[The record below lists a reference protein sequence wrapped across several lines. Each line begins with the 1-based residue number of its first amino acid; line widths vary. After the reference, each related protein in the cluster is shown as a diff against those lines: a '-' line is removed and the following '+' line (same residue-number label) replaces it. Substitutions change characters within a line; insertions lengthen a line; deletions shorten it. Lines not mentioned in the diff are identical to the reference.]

1 MFIIASSE
9 SSSVSTFSAA
19 VLSGL
24 SSLASSGDMILN
36 SLTVVFFFLVQGVGV
51 VLVTL
56 TSIFRLEAVDIELAT
71 TNGWWLG

>member
-1 MFIIASSE
+1 MYIIASSE

-36 SLTVVFFFLVQGVGV
+36 SATVVFFFMV
-51 VLVTL
+51 
-56 TSIFRLEAVDIELAT
+56 
-71 TNGWWLG
+71 